1 MWSEVLYAPA
11 FATARLT
18 LSAGESVR
26 AEAGAMVAMSTGL
39 EMQTSTQGGVM
50 KGLRRA
56 VLGGESFFMNTFT
69 AQREGAQ
76 LYVAPPLP
84 GDVVAWPIRG
94 TLYVQSGSFLASS
107 AGVDVDTSW
116 GGAKTFFSREGLFI
130 LRVSGEGD
138 VVLSSYGAIH
148 AVDLGPGEVF
158 TVDTGHM
165 VAWTEGVGYAV
176 RKVGSWKSTF
186 FSGEGLV
193 CDLTG
198 PGRIYLQTRS
208 QDAFLGWL
216 IPKLPKPSN
225 SGGGGGF
232 SLGD

>member
-1 MWSEVLYAPA
+1 MQTEIMYGPA
-11 FATARLT
+11 YATAKLT
-18 LSAGESVR
+18 LTAGETVR
-26 AEAGAMVAMSTGL
+26 AEAGAMLAMSPGVAM
-39 EMQTSTQGGVM
+39 ETSTQGGVL
-50 KGLRRA
+50 KGLRRSI
-56 VLGGESFFMNTFT
+56 LGGESFFMNTFT
-69 AQREGAQ
+69 AQADGAE
-76 LYVAPPLP
+76 LWLAPALA
-84 GDVVAWPIRG
+84 GDVVAWPIDG
-94 TLYVQSGSFLASS
+94 TLFVQSGSYLASS
-107 AGVDVDTSW
+107 AGVEVDSNW
-116 GGAKTFFSREGLFI
+116 GGAKTFFSREGLFM
-130 LRVSGEGD
+130 LRVSGHGD

-148 AVDLGPGEVF
+148 AIDLQPGQTY

-216 IPKLPKPSN
+216 IPKLPQSN
-225 SGGGGGF
+225 NN
-232 SLGD
+232 

>member
-1 MWSEVLYAPA
+1 MRSEILYAPA

-18 LSAGESVR
+18 LSAGETVR
-26 AEAGAMVAMSTGL
+26 AEAGAMVAMSTDL
-39 EMQTSTQGGVM
+39 QLQTSTQGGVM

-69 AQREGAQ
+69 AQRDGAQ
-76 LYVAPPLP
+76 LLVAPPLP
-84 GDVVAWPIRG
+84 GDVVAWPLQG
-94 TLYVQSGSFLASS
+94 SLYVQSGSFLAS
-107 AGVDVDTSW
+107 AGGVEVDTSW
-116 GGAKTFFSREGLFI
+116 GGARTFFSREGLFV
-130 LRVSGEGD
+130 LRVSGHGEI
-138 VVLSSYGAIH
+138 VLSSYGAIH
-148 AVDLGPGEVF
+148 AVDLEPGQTF

-225 SGGGGGF
+225 GGGGGF
-232 SLGD
+232 NLGD

>member
-1 MWSEVLYAPA
+1 MQSEILYAPA

-18 LSAGESVR
+18 FTAGESVR
-26 AEAGAMVAMSTGL
+26 AEAGAMVAMSSGL

-69 AQREGAQ
+69 AQRDGAQ

-84 GDVVAWPIRG
+84 GDVVAWPIQG
-94 TLYVQSGSFLASS
+94 TLLVQSGSFLASG
-107 AGVDVDTSW
+107 AGVDVDTTW

-130 LRVSGEGD
+130 LRVSGRGD
-138 VVLSSYGAIH
+138 LVLSSYGAIH
-148 AVDLGPGEVF
+148 AVDLAPGETF

-225 SGGGGGF
+225 GSGGGFGF
-232 SLGD
+232 GD

>member
-1 MWSEVLYAPA
+1 MQTEIMYGPAYAA
-11 FATARLT
+11 AKLT
-18 LSAGESVR
+18 LAAGETVR
-26 AEAGAMVAMSTGL
+26 AEAGAMLAMSPAVAM
-39 EMQTSTQGGVM
+39 ETSTQGGVL
-50 KGLRRA
+50 KGLRRSI
-56 VLGGESFFMNTFT
+56 LGGESFFMNTFT
-69 AQREGAQ
+69 GQADGAE
-76 LYVAPPLP
+76 LWLAPSLA
-84 GDVVAWPIRG
+84 GDIVAWPIDG
-94 TLYVQSGSFLASS
+94 TLFVQSGSYLASS
-107 AGVDVDTSW
+107 AGVEVDSNW
-116 GGAKTFFSREGLFI
+116 GGAKTFFSREGLFM
-130 LRVSGEGD
+130 LRVSGRGD

-148 AVDLGPGEVF
+148 AIDLQPGQTY

-216 IPKLPKPSN
+216 IPKLPQSN
-225 SGGGGGF
+225 NS
-232 SLGD
+232 